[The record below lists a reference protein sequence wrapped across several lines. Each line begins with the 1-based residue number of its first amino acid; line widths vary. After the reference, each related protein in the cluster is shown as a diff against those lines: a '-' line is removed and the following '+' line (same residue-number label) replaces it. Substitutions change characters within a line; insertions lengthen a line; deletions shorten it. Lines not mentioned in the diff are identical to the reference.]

1 MLKNLKNGT
10 KIGLGFAIAI
20 LFLVIVSA
28 IGITRLGELNTA
40 VDTLVNDRFP
50 KTVQANA
57 IIDNINI
64 VARSTRN
71 MLLDPSEANVKRE
84 TERIT
89 GANGASAII
98 SQNMDILEKTLTLPR
113 GKELFAAMSKARSEY
128 RVHQGNFLELA
139 SDTARGL
146 GDRFVATVAML
157 HIIRLTFMSNKY
169 MFGYKTNGALSGL
182 ILGAIVSQQFGI

>member
-1 MLKNLKNGT
+1 MLKNLKIGT

-57 IIDNINI
+57 IIDNINV

-71 MLLDPSEANVKRE
+71 MLLDGSEANIKRE
-84 TERIT
+84 AERIT
-89 GANGASAII
+89 GPNGASAVI
-98 SQNMDILEKTLTLPR
+98 SQNMDILEKTLNLPR
-113 GKELFAAMSKARSEY
+113 GKELFAAMSKARSLES
-128 RVHQGNFLELA
+128 QGVRHA
-139 SDTARGL
+139 
-146 GDRFVATVAML
+146 
-157 HIIRLTFMSNKY
+157 
-169 MFGYKTNGALSGL
+169 
-182 ILGAIVSQQFGI
+182 